1 MIELAVRL
9 VLSLS
14 VVLGLL
20 LLLARFGGRKFRGN
34 RDAMVQVLHRQH
46 LTRSSTIS
54 VVSVG
59 SKVLVLGT
67 TEHQVR
73 VLTELDPDEVE
84 FPELEPALE
93 DAENPVSSKSL
104 VSVPKQ
110 GVSSSS
116 LAGSVLSVDTWK
128 QALAAATKRAS

>member
-1 MIELAVRL
+1 VIELAVRL

-20 LLLARFGGRKFRGN
+20 MLLARFGGRRFRGN

-46 LTRSSTIS
+46 LTRGSTIS

-67 TEHQVR
+67 TEQQVR
-73 VLTELDPDEVE
+73 VLTELDPAEIAALQTEPTPVEVDQPKTITA
-84 FPELEPALE
+84 FPAQG
-93 DAENPVSSKSL
+93 SSA
-104 VSVPKQ
+104 
-110 GVSSSS
+110 
-116 LAGSVLSVDTWK
+116 LAGSVLSVATWK
-128 QALAAATKRAS
+128 QALAAATRRAS